1 MTVNIWLYILN
12 MRKNT
17 KENLIET
24 VRRLGKA
31 SVEEIVK
38 NIPTKMSRPW
48 ISTLLNR
55 LVKEGKLL
63 RSRSGRYVYYVLPED
78 QELLEK
84 KISKVLKNESLQE
97 DQVLE
102 VLKKDATFLTNLR
115 ENTNSILYYAF
126 TEMLNNAIE
135 HSGSKRI
142 DVSIFRR
149 ENMLSF
155 EVRDKGVGVFRSIMN
170 KRRLKSELEAIQD
183 LLKGKTTTLPHSHSG
198 EGIFFTSKIADV
210 FMLDSYGY
218 GMRVDNKISDTFVE
232 ETEILRG
239 TKVRF
244 EIGIN
249 TQKHLNDVFERYQSE
264 SGAYSFDKTEVLV
277 KLYAAGTIYISRSQ
291 ARRLVVNLDKFKVVV
306 LDFEG
311 IKTIGQAFADEIFRV
326 FASKHP
332 HIQLRSINVS
342 ETVNFMI
349 NRVAAAD
356 LV

>member
-1 MTVNIWLYILN
+1 

-17 KENLIET
+17 KENLMGT
-24 VRRLGKA
+24 VRKLGKA
-31 SVEEIVK
+31 SVEEIVE

-63 RSRSGRYVYYVLPED
+63 RSRSGRYAYYVLPED
-78 QELLEK
+78 QKLLEK

-97 DQVLE
+97 DRVLE
-102 VLKKDATFLTNLR
+102 ALKKDAAFLTNLR
-115 ENTNSILYYAF
+115 ENTDSILYYAF

-142 DVSIFRR
+142 DVSISRR
-149 ENMLSF
+149 EKVLSF
-155 EVRDKGVGVFRSIMN
+155 EVLDKGIGVFRSIMN
-170 KRRLKSELEAIQD
+170 KRKLKSELEAIQD
-183 LLKGKTTTLPHSHSG
+183 LLKGKG
-198 EGIFFTSKIADV
+198 DIFFTSKIADV
-210 FMLDSYGY
+210 FVLDSYGY
-218 GMRVDNKISDTFVE
+218 GMRIDNKISDTFVE
-232 ETEILRG
+232 ETESLRG

-244 EIGIN
+244 EIDVN
-249 TQKHLNDVFERYQSE
+249 TKKHLNDVFKQYQSE

-277 KLYAAGTIYISRSQ
+277 KLYAAGTVYISRSQ
-291 ARRLVVNLDKFKVVV
+291 ARRLVANLDKFKVVV

-332 HIQLRSINVS
+332 HIQLRSINVG

-349 NRVAAAD
+349 NRVAKKIS
-356 LV
+356 

>member
-1 MTVNIWLYILN
+1 

-17 KENLIET
+17 KENLMGT
-24 VRRLGKA
+24 VRKLGKA
-31 SVEEIVK
+31 SVEEIVE

-63 RSRSGRYVYYVLPED
+63 RSRSGRYAYYVLPED
-78 QELLEK
+78 QNLLEK

-97 DQVLE
+97 DRVLE
-102 VLKKDATFLTNLR
+102 ALKKDAAFLTNLR
-115 ENTNSILYYAF
+115 ENTDSILYYAF

-142 DVSIFRR
+142 DVSISRR
-149 ENMLSF
+149 EKVLSF
-155 EVRDKGVGVFRSIMN
+155 EVLDKGIGVFRSIMN
-170 KRRLKSELEAIQD
+170 KRKLKSELEAIQD
-183 LLKGKTTTLPHSHSG
+183 LLKGKG
-198 EGIFFTSKIADV
+198 DIFFTSKIADV
-210 FMLDSYGY
+210 FVLDSYGY
-218 GMRVDNKISDTFVE
+218 GMRIDNKISDTFVE
-232 ETEILRG
+232 ETESLRG

-244 EIGIN
+244 EIDVN
-249 TQKHLNDVFERYQSE
+249 TKKHLNDVFKQYQSE

-277 KLYAAGTIYISRSQ
+277 KLYAAGTVYISRSQ
-291 ARRLVVNLDKFKVVV
+291 ARRLVANLDKFKVVV

-332 HIQLRSINVS
+332 HIQLRSINVG

-349 NRVAAAD
+349 NRVAKKIS
-356 LV
+356 